1 MPNHLPTFVS
11 VRARRHGQPRA
22 RVHQTAVVTVEAA
35 TTSLTLAIVPI
46 IITVVSVF
54 FVQHQLSP
62 TTTIAGVIA
71 PPGKLGHR
79 GHGRRGGGGHVAGL
93 AGLCLNRNNLLYVV
107 VVLVRTVVTVVFVE
121 IVYTTAGRAGGRV
134 GGG

>member
-62 TTTIAGVIA
+62 TTTIASVIA
-71 PPGKLGHR
+71 PPSKLHR

-121 IVYTTAGRAGGRV
+121 IVYTTAGQAGGRV

>member
-1 MPNHLPTFVS
+1 M
-11 VRARRHGQPRA
+11 
-22 RVHQTAVVTVEAA
+22 
-35 TTSLTLAIVPI
+35 
-46 IITVVSVF
+46 
-54 FVQHQLSP
+54 
-62 TTTIAGVIA
+62 
-71 PPGKLGHR
+71 
-79 GHGRRGGGGHVAGL
+79 AGL

>member
-1 MPNHLPTFVS
+1 MPNNLPTFVS
-11 VRARRHGQPRA
+11 VRARRHGQPCA

-71 PPGKLGHR
+71 PPSKLHR